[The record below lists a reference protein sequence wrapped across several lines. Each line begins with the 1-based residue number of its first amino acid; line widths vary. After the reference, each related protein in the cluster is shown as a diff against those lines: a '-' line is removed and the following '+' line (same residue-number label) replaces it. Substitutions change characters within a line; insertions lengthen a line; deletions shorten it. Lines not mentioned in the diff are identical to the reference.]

1 VTGLSWR
8 VETVAF
14 VELRRS
20 SSRYLWDLVA
30 DVPTG
35 WLRPL
40 TGG

>member
-20 SSRYLWDLVA
+20 PSRYLWDLLA
-30 DVPTG
+30 EVPTG